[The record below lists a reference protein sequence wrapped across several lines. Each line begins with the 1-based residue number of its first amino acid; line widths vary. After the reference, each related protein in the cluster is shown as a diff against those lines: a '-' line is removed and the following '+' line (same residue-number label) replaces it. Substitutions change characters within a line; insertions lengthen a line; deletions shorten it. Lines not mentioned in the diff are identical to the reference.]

1 MPFLKEWNLM
11 QDKSSSRSM
20 HMWFALGETNWL
32 LLQRKRHDDEMIKT
46 LQQQAA
52 SLVRS
57 KEEGNPCR
65 WWGWYTYGSRGRW
78 WDERMRWW
86 LVFEMKEEEQTAWRP
101 HLKPWHNIAFKFTV
115 NSLSGCQE
123 VIRMQSSWYVISHM
137 TCRVET
143 GGQWDHPVHFMMQH
157 IIFNS
162 RKETIQKRSWSSH
175 LLWFSPAILSCVSCG
190 FLLLLAKRVNL
201 TLKHFKSNQHAL
213 CVPVGET

>member
-65 WWGWYTYGSRGRW
+65 WWGWYTYGSRRW

-175 LLWFSPAILSCVSCG
+175 LQWFSPAILSCVSCG

-213 CVPVGET
+213 YVPVGET